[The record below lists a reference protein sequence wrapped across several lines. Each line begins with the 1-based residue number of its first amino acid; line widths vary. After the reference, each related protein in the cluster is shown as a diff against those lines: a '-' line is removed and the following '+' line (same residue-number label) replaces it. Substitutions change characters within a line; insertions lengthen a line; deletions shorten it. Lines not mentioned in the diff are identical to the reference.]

1 MKENDLDIHVQGT
14 LPIAA
19 FGLGQLIIFLTLIIF
34 LVRQIPAFDFVE
46 KTRKLN
52 RHFYFFRQKI
62 SANFSKNSV
71 LHSQNF
77 ELI

>member
-1 MKENDLDIHVQGT
+1 MKENDLNILVQGT
-14 LPIAA
+14 LPLAA
-19 FGLGQLIIFLTLIIF
+19 FGHGQLLTLW
-34 LVRQIPAFDFVE
+34 QIPAFDFVK
-46 KTRKLN
+46 KTRN
-52 RHFYFFRQKI
+52 SSRNFYFFRQKI